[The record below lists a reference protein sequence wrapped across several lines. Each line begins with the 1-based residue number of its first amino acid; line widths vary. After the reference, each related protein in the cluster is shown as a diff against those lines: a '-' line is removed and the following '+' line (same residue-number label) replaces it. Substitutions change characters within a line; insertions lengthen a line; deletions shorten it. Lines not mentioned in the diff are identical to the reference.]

1 MGGVVRTTPGVQA
14 FYVGCRAWQE
24 QEVQVHELYASF
36 PIRIPMMLKK
46 SKLLDTLIEL
56 GIMGYMGMQG
66 TASGSFSLAF
76 AE

>member
-1 MGGVVRTTPGVQA
+1 
-14 FYVGCRAWQE
+14 
-24 QEVQVHELYASF
+24 
-36 PIRIPMMLKK
+36 MLV
-46 SKLLDTLIEL
+46 SNSISYDVEEIELLDTLIEL